1 MKAAKLLI
9 SIMLVVSFSL
19 AAKEASALVPGQE
32 APPTCSGAQGF
43 FGSQNYFFGFKD
55 KGSCGVQSVYANSD
69 SEAWSCARKLC
80 PNCEIQDLTG
90 PYQLQT
96 PDLGDPK
103 SGFCRK

>member
-9 SIMLVVSFSL
+9 GALLVVSFAF
-19 AAKEASALVPGQE
+19 AAKEASALAPGE
-32 APPTCSGAQGF
+32 TPLTCSGGAGF

-55 KGSCGVQSVYANSD
+55 KHSCGVQAIYANSD

-80 PNCEIQDLTG
+80 PNCKIEDLTG
-90 PYQLQT
+90 SYQLQT
-96 PDLGDPK
+96 PDLGNPK